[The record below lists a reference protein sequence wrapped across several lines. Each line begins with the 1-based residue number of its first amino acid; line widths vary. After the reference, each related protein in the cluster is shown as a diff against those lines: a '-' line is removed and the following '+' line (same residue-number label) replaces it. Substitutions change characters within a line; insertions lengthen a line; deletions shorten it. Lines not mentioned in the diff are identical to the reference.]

1 MHGPGCH
8 ALPVTQSLRLQARE
22 QFIAVE
28 IREFSRIGIA
38 KETNTL
44 FFCN

>member
-1 MHGPGCH
+1 MHAPECD

-22 QFIAVE
+22 QFIAAE
-28 IREFSRIGIA
+28 IREFPRIAIA

-44 FFCN
+44 FF